1 MNVSLAILLILSIYI
16 KPCLSFS
23 SAGLSLP
30 KLSQTTHRS
39 NSSFEYRVRVPDNK
53 KLQPLANT
61 VSTNDSKCVI
71 TKFSNKITNAIS
83 WFDENIMNRILR
95 LASHAPAIL
104 SQAYFGL
111 IAMASMMGTGP
122 MVSQAGTVAEATIAS
137 VLTKSVGPTTN
148 TVFANLFPTLVTP
161 ASFVFLV
168 WPVIAV
174 LQLVTV
180 VISALYQGS
189 DEFLSQNDLSTLTLA
204 NICSSLWLLISST
217 AAPGYLPIG
226 SFLILPLVPLFSG
239 YPLRNNPKY
248 MLPAFQL
255 YFSFTTIASFLAFAV
270 ELQYGG
276 RIPIIGKVSEE
287 IAASVFLML
296 YSGASLSVRK
306 KSLVKRVVNFGA
318 LSGILFKRFAG
329 ITLGTLSP
337 LLLSIS
343 FWGTVGV
350 WGWSVKSLFFTQS
363 D

>member
-161 ASFVFLV
+161 ASFVFF
-168 WPVIAV
+168 
-174 LQLVTV
+174 
-180 VISALYQGS
+180 S
-189 DEFLSQNDLSTLTLA
+189 LA
-204 NICSSLWLLISST
+204 C
-217 AAPGYLPIG
+217 YCC
-226 SFLILPLVPLFSG
+226 
-239 YPLRNNPKY
+239 
-248 MLPAFQL
+248 
-255 YFSFTTIASFLAFAV
+255 TTIS
-270 ELQYGG
+270 Y
-276 RIPIIGKVSEE
+276 RCH
-287 IAASVFLML
+287 
-296 YSGASLSVRK
+296 
-306 KSLVKRVVNFGA
+306 
-318 LSGILFKRFAG
+318 
-329 ITLGTLSP
+329 
-337 LLLSIS
+337 IS
-343 FWGTVGV
+343 FVSG
-350 WGWSVKSLFFTQS
+350 K
-363 D
+363 